1 MLCHRSLVV
10 VCFIYPVALNTWP
23 VSADV
28 ETSPLPLRSQRGD
41 LKCWT
46 RLALL
51 KGLLQKGRHLHL
63 DLADSRNEQNAG
75 RATLLWWMRMLS
87 MWKHRLM
94 TVSQGAWGL
103 RLCIISPIYQE
114 VGSAEGSRAHM
125 VNVSVVPSLFEYES
139 AFYGQES
146 IYDHSLVVVRLE
158 SWFESKCRD

>member
-1 MLCHRSLVV
+1 
-10 VCFIYPVALNTWP
+10 
-23 VSADV
+23 
-28 ETSPLPLRSQRGD
+28 
-41 LKCWT
+41 
-46 RLALL
+46 
-51 KGLLQKGRHLHL
+51 
-63 DLADSRNEQNAG
+63 
-75 RATLLWWMRMLS
+75 